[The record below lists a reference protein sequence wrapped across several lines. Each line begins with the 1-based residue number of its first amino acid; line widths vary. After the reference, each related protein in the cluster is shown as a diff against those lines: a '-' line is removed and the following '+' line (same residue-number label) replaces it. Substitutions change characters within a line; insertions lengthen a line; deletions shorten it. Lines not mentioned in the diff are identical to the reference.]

1 MVSSYASPFL
11 QMKHT
16 RYLSL
21 IRMLCC
27 PAREPFCASR
37 GRLEN
42 EDRAGSSPHEAGT
55 GCSESHD
62 CRIPISGNFQEGR
75 QRELGD
81 ARAIGSRWPSWQAIS
96 RLSACPTAGGLTAII
111 KPPKVLEA
119 GDRYHFD

>member
-27 PAREPFCASR
+27 PAREPSALQER
-37 GRLEN
+37 RLEN

-75 QRELGD
+75 QRELGEAGNRLSLD
-81 ARAIGSRWPSWQAIS
+81 VVAGYQPAIS
-96 RLSACPTAGGLTAII
+96 LPHSWWLDGYYKASKSA
-111 KPPKVLEA
+111 
-119 GDRYHFD
+119 